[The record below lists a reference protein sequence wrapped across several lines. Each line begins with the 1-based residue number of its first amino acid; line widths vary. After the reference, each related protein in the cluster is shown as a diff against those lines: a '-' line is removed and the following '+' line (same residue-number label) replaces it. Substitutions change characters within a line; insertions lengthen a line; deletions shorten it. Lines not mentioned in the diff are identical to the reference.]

1 MCTMLQDNLNQI
13 MYNIVYSIIS
23 YCHMIF
29 YKSFYHNQ
37 MQNWSVVIPQK
48 TVKTEKM
55 AHLKYIDN
63 IAISVYFIYRKIA
76 KNYCGMS
83 TRDRGD
89 IGGKNERF

>member
-13 MYNIVYSIIS
+13 MYNIIYSIIS
-23 YCHMIF
+23 YCHMILSETIF
-29 YKSFYHNQ
+29 RNQ

-63 IAISVYFIYRKIA
+63 IAISVYFNYRQP